1 MEGSENHM
9 SVTALRSHSTPDLL
23 LHEHIEQVLT
33 AMQGI
38 WNWHSD
44 MLITSEIR
52 KLCQQIARLHDL
64 GKGCESFQK
73 YISDPQSYSDDPAEK
88 SHTPLSLLLTIQKAA
103 AEKQEPLESLL
114 ICACVYGHHSGFPL
128 LPPRDRS
135 AGKQKTID
143 RFGTDRMYRILPR
156 QIQHTDFA
164 ALQKETGISL
174 PEVAPDRKTVRE
186 SGQWLSDN
194 VFPALRK
201 LSPENAVD
209 FRLKCQIAF
218 SMLLEADKALLA
230 VRNPEKYLSRLPRH
244 WKSQWVAQKIGNPEN
259 TEVNLLRQKARKAVQ
274 SAIEDNVKAFV
285 TSLTAP
291 TGLGKTLLAAQWALK
306 HREMTVSQGSPP
318 PKVIV
323 VLPFLSI
330 VDQTSGIYRELL
342 GFGSE
347 KADGSWF
354 LTSHSL
360 SDRVYDTESEEKTA
374 SFFID
379 TWRTELVITTYDQFL
394 MSLIDSKARYQ
405 MRFHNLCDSLII
417 MDEVQSLPC
426 RIWQLLNGVFT
437 GLART
442 CNTRILLMSATLP
455 PFVSEA
461 KPLLENYADY
471 FRFSR
476 YRLVFRIGDTIS
488 IDDFCNEMGQRLGEW
503 FEKRE
508 RVLITLNTRR
518 SARLVFDHLKKQNSL
533 LEEYSHVPIFFIS
546 ADVTPKDRL
555 QKIAEIKKG
564 NPCIVVSTQCIEAG
578 VDIDMT
584 RVIRDFA
591 PWDSLVQIAGR
602 CNREGKRT
610 VPGDVEIADLTD
622 DKGKR
627 YSDMIYDDVHLAV
640 TRRIIGKNA
649 FMGEKDTLDISEK
662 YFLELSQAKD
672 TGQVHLE
679 RFAYWEEDVRI
690 HTLLRGEDKKQFTFL
705 VMEQDE
711 ELESEMEK
719 TGRIKDRWERRE
731 AWRKLA
737 GRIAK
742 ISVSVYARYGFRPE
756 EISKEKFGHRILLY
770 GYYDPE
776 CGLKTSQQNAVAIF

>member
-1 MEGSENHM
+1 M
-9 SVTALRSHSTPDLL
+9 SVTALRSHSKPDLF
-23 LHEHIEQVLT
+23 LHEHIEQVLA
-33 AMQGI
+33 AMKGI

-44 MLITSEIR
+44 ILITSEIR
-52 KLCQQIARLHDL
+52 KLSQQTARLHDL
-64 GKGCESFQK
+64 GKGCGAFQE
-73 YISDPQSYSDDPAEK
+73 YISDPESYKENHDPAEK
-88 SHTPLSLLLTIQKAA
+88 SHTPLSLLLTLQKAA
-103 AEKQEPLESLL
+103 AEKQDPLETLL
-114 ICACVYGHHSGFPL
+114 FCACVYGHHSSFPL

-135 AGKQKTID
+135 VGKQKTLD
-143 RFGTDRMYRILPR
+143 KFGTDKMYRVLPQ
-156 QIQHTDFA
+156 QIQNTDFA
-164 ALQKETGISL
+164 ALENETGISL
-174 PEVAPDRKTVRE
+174 PEVAPDRKVIRE
-186 SGQWLSDN
+186 SGHWLSDT
-194 VFPALRK
+194 VFPVLRK

-209 FRLKCQIAF
+209 FRLKCQLVF

-230 VRNPEKYLSRLPRH
+230 VRNPEEYLSRHPRY
-244 WKSQWVAQKIGNPEN
+244 WKSQWIEQKIGNPED
-259 TEVNLLRQKARKAVQ
+259 TDVNRLRQKARKSVHA
-274 SAIEDNVKAFV
+274 AIADNANAFLS
-285 TSLTAP
+285 SLTAP
-291 TGLGKTLLAAQWALK
+291 TGLGKTLLSAQWALK
-306 HREMTVSQGSPP
+306 NREMIVAQGSPP

-330 VDQTSGIYRELL
+330 IDQTAGIYRDLL
-342 GFGSE
+342 AFGSE

-394 MSLIDSKARYQ
+394 MSLIDPKARYQ

-417 MDEVQSLPC
+417 MDEVQSVPC
-426 RIWQLLNGVFT
+426 HMWQLLNGVFT
-437 GLART
+437 GLSRT
-442 CNTRILLMSATLP
+442 CNSRILLMSATLP

-461 KPLLENYADY
+461 KPLLQNYADY
-471 FRFSR
+471 FRFTR
-476 YRLVFRIGDTIS
+476 YRFRFRLGDTTTIN
-488 IDDFCNEMGQRLGEW
+488 DFCDEMGESLHGW
-503 FEKRE
+503 LEKGE

-518 SARLVFDHLKKQNSL
+518 SARRVFDHLKKQNSL
-533 LEEYSHVPIFFIS
+533 LEEYSHVPMFFIS

-564 NPCIVVSTQCIEAG
+564 QPCIVISTQCIEAG

-602 CNREGKRT
+602 CNREGKRKI
-610 VPGDVEIADLTD
+610 PCDVEIADLKD
-622 DKGKR
+622 DRGIR
-627 YSDMIYDDVHLAV
+627 YSEMIYDDVHLAV
-640 TRRIIGKNA
+640 TLRIIGKKE
-649 FMGEKDTLDISEK
+649 FMGEEDTLLTSEK
-662 YFLELSQAKD
+662 YFMELNNAKN

-690 HTLLRGEDKKQFTFL
+690 HTLLRGEDRKQFTFL
-705 VMEQDE
+705 VLEQDA
-711 ELESEMEK
+711 ELKNEMEK
-719 TGRIKDRWERRE
+719 VSRIKDRWERRE

-742 ISVSVYARYGFRPE
+742 VSVSVYARNGFRPE
-756 EISKEKFGHRILLY
+756 EISEEKFGHRILLY

-776 CGLKTSQQNAVAIF
+776 CGLKTDQQNSFMIF